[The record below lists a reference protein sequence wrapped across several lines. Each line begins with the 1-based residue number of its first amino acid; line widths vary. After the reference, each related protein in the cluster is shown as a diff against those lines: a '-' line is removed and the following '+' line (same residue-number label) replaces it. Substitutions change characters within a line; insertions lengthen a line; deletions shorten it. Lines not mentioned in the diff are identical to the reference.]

1 MVSIICKKPALPLDR
16 INFFWLYCIRITLM
30 VVVFFYIQA
39 IYHLA
44 KCLGTQCDLQW
55 YCDCN
60 DFDEDHDGDDAK
72 DEPEGSLS
80 SSETAPHWR
89 QIRALHHGVSSGV
102 RIAEGW
108 GTTSKYEKSWMLELL
123 DILSITSS
131 HSIRK
136 PEQEEQKQ
144 ALSFSSILKI
154 TSTAHL
160 SYFSFVPFCPSSHSF
175 RNLWISV
182 A

>member
-55 YCDCN
+55 FCDCN

-102 RIAEGW
+102 RIAEGG
-108 GTTSKYEKSWMLELL
+108 GTTSKYEYLWTSYLDEHYLIPFHKKIRARGAEASFVLL
-123 DILSITSS
+123 FHSQDHIHSSCVLFLFCPFLSI
-131 HSIRK
+131 I
-136 PEQEEQKQ
+136 
-144 ALSFSSILKI
+144 SILPQP
-154 TSTAHL
+154 L
-160 SYFSFVPFCPSSHSF
+160 DFCCI
-175 RNLWISV
+175 NI
-182 A
+182 